1 MGCILFELTTRNKAF
16 ESDWAVFEYCSSQKN
31 IDAISNNSFDA
42 HSIEIITKHIVN
54 MLQINPSDRPSASV
68 LSTEFSY
75 ECQVIQV
82 SHFNVRTVSSSI
94 MVSAISDDTEQTQSM
109 VQNRQVIIS
118 DSDNFTPIL
127 PSNLKGVSL
136 HSAAAKGDIEAVK
149 FLVKKGGADVES
161 KDFWQKTP
169 LSQAAKNGHL
179 AIAKFLVEQGRA
191 DVKSKDQLG
200 QTPLSC
206 AVDHG
211 HLEVVEFLVKE
222 GGADAEW
229 KDSGGQT
236 LLSRAAQNG
245 HLDIAKFLVEEGR
258 ADIELKD
265 QWGKTPLSD
274 AAARGHLDI
283 VEFLVKEGGADVAA
297 KDDRGLTPLSRAAIN
312 GRHDIVKFLVE
323 EGGADVENGK
333 TALDLARENA
343 AKGCSW
349 SEEGCKA
356 VAAWLEERE
365 KQGGGA

>member
-82 SHFNVRTVSSSI
+82 SRFNVRTVSSSI

-161 KDFWQKTP
+161 KDFYLGRTP
-169 LSQAAKNGHL
+169 LSWAAG
-179 AIAKFLVEQGRA
+179 
-191 DVKSKDQLG
+191 
-200 QTPLSC
+200 
-206 AVDHG
+206 
-211 HLEVVEFLVKE
+211 
-222 GGADAEW
+222 
-229 KDSGGQT
+229 
-236 LLSRAAQNG
+236 NG
-245 HLDIAKFLVEEGR
+245 HLDAVE
-258 ADIELKD
+258 
-265 QWGKTPLSD
+265 
-274 AAARGHLDI
+274 
-283 VEFLVKEGGADVAA
+283 
-297 KDDRGLTPLSRAAIN
+297 
-312 GRHDIVKFLVE
+312 FLVE
-323 EGGADVENGK
+323 EGGADVESKDNIGWTPLSCMAMNGHLEAVK
-333 TALDLARENA
+333 FLVEEGGANVESKDNIGWTPLSFAAWRGHLEAVEFLVEEGGADVESWDLSQMTPLSWAAENGHLEVVKFLVEEAGADVESKDRWGRTALDLARQ
-343 AKGCSW
+343 GIR
-349 SEEGCKA
+349 EGWQWGDPEGRKA
-356 VAAWLEERE
+356 VAAWLESRITNH
-365 KQGGGA
+365 GS